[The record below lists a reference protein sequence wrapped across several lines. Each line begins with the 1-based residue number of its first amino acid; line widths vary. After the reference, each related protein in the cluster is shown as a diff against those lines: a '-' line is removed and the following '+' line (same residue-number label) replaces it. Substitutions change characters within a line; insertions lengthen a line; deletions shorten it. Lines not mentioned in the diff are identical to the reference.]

1 MKGISRYLY
10 MAMAMSLL
18 LDSNIIS
25 GKEYLPYKER
35 ELTEREKDIAIA
47 NYKKECEQKYKNN
60 QLPKK
65 LRKKLGV

>member
-18 LDSNIIS
+18 SDSNIIS
-25 GKEYLPYKER
+25 EKEHLPYKER

-47 NYKKECEQKYKNN
+47 NYQNECTQKYKKN

-65 LRKKLGV
+65 MRKKLGV